1 MSAVRGITPSPGEQ
15 SLLKTLDGLGACGAS
30 AAALVR
36 ERGLPNRR
44 VEEWRWSDL
53 RSAIDS
59 DTPIVNRHNHA
70 HEPAPA
76 VTPADAP
83 IICELAEALSLDD
96 SEGLD
101 ADGVHEREGQANRTI
116 AVKDGHRILI
126 ERVSAASGLSAG
138 SLNALVR
145 GGKLT
150 RVFIQDGPSDAIVL
164 NRADVVVGP
173 GGAFEQF
180 ILSFGGK
187 FARIET
193 NVSLWDG
200 GELTLNAAY
209 LADAGRHCDVT
220 SVVTAEGPGRGG
232 EAHGANCNQLIKGVA
247 RRGGRGVFQGKILVQ
262 RAAQKTDAR
271 QHHQALLL
279 EDGAEIF
286 AKPELQ
292 IYADDVQCA
301 HGNAIG
307 ALDDDALFYIR
318 SRGVPEVEAR
328 AMLIEAF
335 LAESV
340 PEALP
345 ETLRQEI
352 LDRMGAW
359 LAGAGHD

>member
-1 MSAVRGITPSPGEQ
+1 MSAIRAIKPSGGEQ
-15 SLLKTLDGLGACGAS
+15 MLLKTLDSLGACGAS

-36 ERGLPNRR
+36 ESGLPNRR

-53 RSAIDS
+53 RSAVDS
-59 DTPIVNRHNHA
+59 DTPIVSLHDHA

-76 VTPADAP
+76 VTPSDAP
-83 IICELAEALSLDD
+83 IIRELAEALSLDD

-101 ADGVHEREGQANRTI
+101 TGGLHERDGQANRVV
-116 AVKDGHRILI
+116 AVKSGHTVLI
-126 ERVSAASGLSAG
+126 ERINAARGLSAG
-138 SLNALVR
+138 SLNAMVR

-150 RVFIQDGPSDAIVL
+150 RVLIQDGSSDSIVL

-173 GGAFEQF
+173 GGAYEQF
-180 ILSFGGK
+180 VLSFGGK
-187 FARIET
+187 LARLET
-193 NVSLWDG
+193 NVSLWG
-200 GELTLNAAY
+200 GGQLTLNAAY
-209 LADAGRHCDVT
+209 LVSGGRHCDLT
-220 SVVTAEGPGRGG
+220 SIVTAEGPGRNA
-232 EAHGANCNQLIKGVA
+232 EVQGANCNQVIKGVA
-247 RRGGRGVFQGKILVQ
+247 RAGGRGVFQGKILVQ

-318 SRGVPEVEAR
+318 SRGVAEIEAR

-335 LAESV
+335 LTEAIPESLSD
-340 PEALP
+340 ELC
-345 ETLRQEI
+345 TEI
-352 LDRMGAW
+352 VDRMNAW
-359 LAGAGHD
+359 LAEKSA